1 MEGRRAGPSWWLLG
15 AVLIYGPI
23 ALFLDG
29 HARAPWPDQYAIG
42 AVTLVVL
49 WLASRSLPAGGRSTI
64 WICVAVATGF
74 EALGSQVWGGY
85 HYRFGGIPAFVPFGH
100 GLIYVFGIGLAA
112 TDVVR
117 RYERPFTLAI
127 LAIAVAWAIGGLT
140 LLPAATGRTDVHG
153 VLWLPLFAYVLL
165 FSPRR
170 AFFAA
175 LFIATT
181 DVELFGTWFGSWRWL
196 GTDAVGER
204 NFGQS
209 AVGHRRRLCHHRRY
223 RDDGRARAAR
233 RGCRRAGTASR
244 PEPNV
249 GAGFGLTEGHR

>member
-1 MEGRRAGPSWWLLG
+1 VQARRAGPSWWLLG
-15 AVLIYGPI
+15 AVLVYGPL
-23 ALFLDG
+23 ALFFDG

-42 AVTLVVL
+42 AATLVVL
-49 WLASRSLPAGGRSTI
+49 WLASRSLPAADRSTI

-112 TDVVR
+112 TDLVR
-117 RYERPFTLAI
+117 RYERPFTLAV
-127 LAIAVAWAIGGLT
+127 LTIAVAWAIGGLT
-140 LLPAATGRTDVHG
+140 LLPAVTGRTDIHG
-153 VLWLPLFAYVLL
+153 ILWLPLFAYVLL

-196 GTDAVGER
+196 EHTPWVNVTSGNPPSAIAGGYAIIDGTVMIVALALGGAVA
-204 NFGQS
+204 
-209 AVGHRRRLCHHRRY
+209 AV
-223 RDDGRARAAR
+223 RAPNRTALVPAR
-233 RGCRRAGTASR
+233 PPVCKT
-244 PEPNV
+244 
-249 GAGFGLTEGHR
+249 

>member
-1 MEGRRAGPSWWLLG
+1 
-15 AVLIYGPI
+15 
-23 ALFLDG
+23 
-29 HARAPWPDQYAIG
+29 
-42 AVTLVVL
+42 VL
-49 WLASRSLPAGGRSTI
+49 WLASRSLPAADRSTI

-112 TDVVR
+112 TDLVR
-117 RYERPFTLAI
+117 RYERPFTLAV
-127 LAIAVAWAIGGLT
+127 LTIAVAWAIGGLT
-140 LLPAATGRTDVHG
+140 LLPAVTGRTDVHG
-153 VLWLPLFAYVLL
+153 ILWLPLFAYVLL

-196 GTDAVGER
+196 EHTPWVNVTSG
-204 NFGQS
+204 NPPS
-209 AVGHRRRLCHHRRY
+209 AIAGGYDR
-223 RDDGRARAAR
+223 RARVR
-233 RGCRRAGTASR
+233 QRGCRRARSKTEPLSDSGTAAGLQ
-244 PEPNV
+244 NV
-249 GAGFGLTEGHR
+249 GAASGLTEGLGDADASRRSTL